1 MILLIS
7 ASKRLRKSCLHKGN
21 GTLPYFIEEAKELQ
35 NVLKNLY
42 PLQIK
47 WMLKV
52 NPRMG
57 ERIHKLYQNWSA
69 DKLSNG
75 CWALELYHGTTYNAV
90 YCDDWS
96 DQEWDFAQEHVRII
110 SGLYGLLRPKDTI
123 LPYRLEMH
131 SVIPSKI
138 INSLYDFWGNKL
150 MNRLVEELKTHDD
163 NIILNLASN
172 EFAQAVVPHCPPEVK
187 MITVQFLEYRNDK
200 WKTIPV
206 NAKKARGYMVRYVVK
221 NNIKSLEDI
230 KKFREMNFVFDAEAS
245 NENTFIFRIPH

>member
-1 MILLIS
+1 
-7 ASKRLRKSCLHKGN
+7 
-21 GTLPYFIEEAKELQ
+21 
-35 NVLKNLY
+35 
-42 PLQIK
+42 
-47 WMLKV
+47 
-52 NPRMG
+52 
-57 ERIHKLYQNWSA
+57 
-69 DKLSNG
+69 
-75 CWALELYHGTTYNAV
+75 V

-96 DQEWDFAQEHVRII
+96 DHEWDFAQEHVRII

-131 SVIPSKI
+131 SVIPSKSI
-138 INSLYDFWGNKL
+138 TSLYDFWGNKL

-187 MITVQFLEYRNDK
+187 MITVQFLEYRDDK

-221 NNIKSLEDI
+221 NNIKSLEDV
-230 KKFREMNFVFDAEAS
+230 KKFHEMNFVFDAEAS
-245 NENTFIFRIPH
+245 SENTFIFRIPH